1 LSCSLESELAKDI
14 RSEKS
19 KMIIPPEARDPYGG
33 CMAMETRAQT
43 VDQDFYRAH
52 LENGQLAMAPFCA
65 CGNALNEDYFCE
77 RCQRKCRC
85 ELVICEDQAT
95 LDRVREYILKASQF
109 SGFKARLP

>member
-1 LSCSLESELAKDI
+1 MPGKTKGLFPQKLTHV
-14 RSEKS
+14 
-19 KMIIPPEARDPYGG
+19 IPSEARDLNGDG
-33 CMAMETRAQT
+33 TTMKTDANA

-65 CGNALNEDYFCE
+65 CGNGLNEDYFCD

-85 ELVICEDQAT
+85 DLVICEDQAT

-109 SGFKARLP
+109 SGFKARLA